1 MVCRSKR
8 PQDIPQAE
16 QHNRHAGDKA
26 AAYFQFFL
34 LVHTLTLF
42 HSPPVIS

>member
-1 MVCRSKR
+1 MVCRSKC

-16 QHNRHAGDKA
+16 QHNRHTDDKA
-26 AAYFQFFL
+26 AANFNAFMF
-34 LVHTLTLF
+34 HALTPF